1 LSAEVFSMGCWA
13 PGGGAEVAAILGCP
27 PGDASAVQGGKD
39 RAEWI
44 ASALLA
50 LTAATRAV
58 LVRGD
63 RPVFDSDGE
72 AAASSASS
80 AAGEAKAAAAFRA
93 ATKTLELSAAGRV
106 ALPDA
111 HPTFAFL
118 REAGAASAKKG
129 GSREGAVRTVVL
141 QRVDDRT
148 CWVVASPDPL
158 AALPPPDLA
167 LLGRLASYLRSP

>member
-1 LSAEVFSMGCWA
+1 LSAEVFSTGGWA
-13 PGGGAEVAAILGCP
+13 PGGEAEVAAILGCP
-27 PGDASAVQGGKD
+27 PGDASAVQGGKG

-63 RPVFDSDGE
+63 RLVFDSDGQ
-72 AAASSASS
+72 AAASAS
-80 AAGEAKAAAAFRA
+80 AAGEDKASAAFRA

-111 HPTFAFL
+111 HPTFGFL
-118 REAGAASAKKG
+118 RESGASAKKG
-129 GSREGAVRTVVL
+129 GSGDGAVRTVVL
-141 QRVDDRT
+141 QRVDERT

-158 AALPPPDLA
+158 AAFPPPDLA

>member
-1 LSAEVFSMGCWA
+1 LSAEVFSTGGWA
-13 PGGGAEVAAILGCP
+13 PGGEAEVAAILGCP
-27 PGDASAVQGGKD
+27 PGDASAVQGGKG

-50 LTAATRAV
+50 HTAATRAV

-72 AAASSASS
+72 AAVSASS
-80 AAGEAKAAAAFRA
+80 GEDKAAAAFRA

-118 REAGAASAKKG
+118 REAAAAAKKG
-129 GSREGAVRTVVL
+129 GSGDGAVRTVVL
-141 QRVDDRT
+141 QRVDERT

-158 AALPPPDLA
+158 AAFPPPDLA
-167 LLGRLASYLRSP
+167 LLGRLAAYLRSP